1 LFEEVAMSALGKR
14 QTFAPQNVMSA
25 FPPKADMCG
34 AKTDVRFG
42 PKADIGP
49 TSDEHSDAWQDNPD
63 LGELARLRIIDV
75 QRTWPTARNHA
86 RARPCREWGNCR
98 RTEETV
104 DLIPTVPHH
113 FHLGIELVLIRHV
126 ATVAAIAALLGPVSL
141 AQAQS
146 DNELLRGGATKK
158 GIYNIFGFDGT
169 GLGRTTVRYDS
180 KYAPGTIVINT
191 AERRLYLVQGG
202 GSALRYG
209 IGVGRAGFQW
219 KGAHKITAKKEFPNW
234 TAPPEMI
241 ARQRDVPRHMKG
253 GDPDNPLGTRAMYLG
268 STLYRIHGSND
279 PDSVGEAESSGC
291 FRMRNEDIADLY
303 NRVPVGTT
311 VVVQ

>member
-1 LFEEVAMSALGKR
+1 MLM
-14 QTFAPQNVMSA
+14 
-25 FPPKADMCG
+25 
-34 AKTDVRFG
+34 
-42 PKADIGP
+42 
-49 TSDEHSDAWQDNPD
+49 
-63 LGELARLRIIDV
+63 
-75 QRTWPTARNHA
+75 
-86 RARPCREWGNCR
+86 
-98 RTEETV
+98 
-104 DLIPTVPHH
+104 
-113 FHLGIELVLIRHV
+113 RHV
-126 ATVAAIAALLGPVSL
+126 AAVAAIAALLGTVSV

-146 DNELLRGGATKK
+146 DPELLRGGTSKK
-158 GIYNIFGFDGT
+158 GAYNIFGFDGT
-169 GLGRTTVRYDS
+169 DLGRTTVRYDS
-180 KYAPGTIVINT
+180 RYAPGTIVINT

-219 KGAHKITAKKEFPNW
+219 KGTHKITAKKEFPNW
-234 TAPPEMI
+234 AAPPEMI
-241 ARQRDVPRHMKG
+241 ARQKDVPRHMKG
-253 GDPDNPLGTRAMYLG
+253 GDPENPLGNRAMYLG